1 VRFSEN
7 GCVSKFA
14 VILSFCKTQDGV
26 GFWGMKSGSPT
37 ILTELNIAI
46 TLFIISGLA
55 VRTESSNFAPEKE

>member
-26 GFWGMKSGSPT
+26 GFLGGEVWLAYYFNRIKHRYNFIYHFWFGS
-37 ILTELNIAI
+37 
-46 TLFIISGLA
+46 SD
-55 VRTESSNFAPEKE
+55 RKQ